1 MMRILTLAVIVLIG
15 LSCSREIKVACIG
28 DSITEGWGLTNQS
41 TGAYPAVLNKILGP
55 EFQVINCGRSGATL
69 LKDGDLPFWSCKEFY
84 DVFAFNPEIIVIML
98 GTNDTKPQNW
108 DHGSFVRDYQALID
122 TFSVN
127 LRKPDIYLC
136 LPVPVFETTWGIN
149 DSVLTRGIFPV
160 IQQLVL
166 ENKLKIIDLYH
177 PLLDQRR
184 NFPDNV
190 HPNEKAAEKMAEI
203 VAGVLKNRTR

>member
-1 MMRILTLAVIVLIG
+1 
-15 LSCSREIKVACIG
+15 
-28 DSITEGWGLTNQS
+28 
-41 TGAYPAVLNKILGP
+41 
-55 EFQVINCGRSGATL
+55 VINCGRSGATL